1 MALDRPY
8 DDGRV
13 QTANVGIRSSTV
25 SANVIP
31 VDDIIFMFR
40 AKRPLY
46 LRYFRLDETA
56 ETCISDQRVRR
67 NTAELQTSGAKRAET
82 WRGGRA
88 SHRLG
93 GSVGGRDGDREGGLK
108 DEAGIRAIELQ
119 PDFETCLLYTS
130 PSPRDLSTSR
140 MPSSA

>member
-46 LRYFRLDETA
+46 LRHFRLDETT
-56 ETCISDQRVRR
+56 ETDVSDKGRR
-67 NTAELQTSGAKRAET
+67 RTPAELHTRGAKRAET
-82 WRGGRA
+82 
-88 SHRLG
+88 
-93 GSVGGRDGDREGGLK
+93 
-108 DEAGIRAIELQ
+108 
-119 PDFETCLLYTS
+119 
-130 PSPRDLSTSR
+130 
-140 MPSSA
+140 